1 MSKPL
6 AEWIAHVSVV
16 CAINYSTIAVTTSLV
31 VLVMAAVL
39 LVVRKEAL
47 SEEHWV
53 LYLGLAF
60 GAFFFQY
67 GLRAVAAWMRA
78 GNYAKVIPRLLELVA
93 QLLFS
98 NLNSVFFLLAAL
110 ALLYILPKEWWRQT
124 KWKARIVVVLI
135 VAALGTFLRH
145 PWDRYF
151 DATLSAFCLSILS
164 WAMYV
169 SSGTRQQHGW
179 ARLNLLGGVGYVAL
193 HGVYAAV
200 PTLAQSPR
208 LAKALAIE
216 LARFGHNPAILPT
229 AEDALDAGVFA
240 FAFGFKV
247 TLFVGALLVIMR
259 CLSTFSP
266 SVSRAVLDSVKTAR
280 GEFLAASGIVS
291 AMAQSIGADKAALY
305 LRLPGTE
312 RNELLAL
319 KWADGAGKPAEPLP
333 CPSKSESTLGL
344 TMEWSEI
351 LWSRDRRKDTR
362 FTYSSDSE
370 LMRSFVNVPLLYHGA
385 VIGCL
390 TFDWRKANAFTA
402 TDVQR
407 VRQIADFVSPVVQTE
422 RWLRGIADLRQR
434 LQHYSFT
441 PEQLETATFMSRLGH
456 ELHDVLA
463 PYATFVRIDF
473 GFHPIWSMQ
482 HALALRSSDDS
493 RERRSLQELEEHFR
507 YEVHRLETAP
517 IFEPTSLNL
526 AAEPI
531 GGILL
536 AVQRGHDPLHRPSLT
551 QEKGQLES
559 IAVLVKDVVFDL
571 QRKHLSGIVHQLHAT
586 LDARGFASE
595 VHWMRT
601 VREAISE
608 AGLREVGVT
617 PGNTRIH
624 RNAPPDTIISI
635 DGLREIRSPSES
647 IPYRIFAWHPT
658 GGSPQSVIEVPLKT
672 SEETIFVA
680 VARPDFGRELDVD
693 LPWRLFVDRL
703 AVAADSSLARIRAI
717 ELESDALQFEM
728 NDLLVHELKNHA
740 EKFRMGVEEIKE
752 SLKSPNFRPDD
763 TQIKVTVEDMN
774 TTSSQFLEL
783 AGALKST
790 AVDTRSEV
798 PLADVQQRVDR
809 FYMER
814 LAARSIHLQWTIQS
828 DLVIGVPIHPAYL
841 AVVSLVQN
849 SRDAIGNAAG
859 LIQLQ
864 SQQQG
869 PSILLHVDDNGNGVP
884 EEIRGR
890 IFDLGFTTK
899 RNGSGHGL
907 ALVRRALN
915 RYGGDLTLTQPPP
928 GMSTR
933 FTIRFPK
940 EQ

>member
-1 MSKPL
+1 LTDPL
-6 AEWIAHVSVV
+6 AEVIAHWAVI
-16 CAINYSTIAVTTSLV
+16 CAINYSTIAVTTALV

-39 LVVRKEAL
+39 LVVRKEVL
-47 SEEHWV
+47 SEEDWV

-67 GLRAVAAWMRA
+67 GLRAVAAWLRA
-78 GNYAKVIPRLLELVA
+78 GNYAKLLPRLLDLVA

-98 NLNSVFFLLAAL
+98 NLNSNFFLLAAL
-110 ALLYILPKEWWRQT
+110 ALLYILPKRWWQT
-124 KWKARIVVVLI
+124 KWRVRIVTVLI
-135 VAALGTFLRH
+135 VAALGTILRP

-151 DATLSAFCLSILS
+151 DAALSAFCLSILS

-179 ARLNLLGGVGYVAL
+179 ARLNLLVGAGYVAL
-193 HGVYAAV
+193 HGVYAYV

-208 LAKALAIE
+208 LARALVLE
-216 LARFGHNPAILPT
+216 LARFSHNPAVSPT

-240 FAFGFKV
+240 LASGFKV

-259 CLSTFSP
+259 CLSAFSP
-266 SVSRAVLDSVKTAR
+266 SVSRAVLDSVKTSR

-312 RNELLAL
+312 KNELLSL
-319 KWADGAGKPAEPLP
+319 KWADGTGKPAEFLP
-333 CPSKSESTLGL
+333 CPSRNESTLGL
-344 TMEWSEI
+344 TMEWPVI
-351 LWSRDRRKDTR
+351 LWSRDLNKDTR
-362 FTYSSDSE
+362 FTDSSDDE

-422 RWLRGIADLRQR
+422 RWLYAIADLRDR
-434 LQHYSFT
+434 LQDYRFV
-441 PEQLETATFMSRLGH
+441 PEQLKTARFMSRLGH

-463 PYATFVRIDF
+463 PYATFVGIDF
-473 GFHPIWSMQ
+473 GFYPMWSMQ
-482 HALALRSSDDS
+482 NALALRSSDDPDGT
-493 RERRSLQELEEHFR
+493 RSLQEIEVFFR
-507 YEVHRLETAP
+507 DEVHRLETVPA
-517 IFEPTSLNL
+517 FEQLPLSL
-526 AAEPI
+526 AGEQI
-531 GGILL
+531 GTILL
-536 AVQRGHDPLHRPSLT
+536 AVGRGHDPLDRPSLT
-551 QEKGQLES
+551 QEKRQLES
-559 IAVLVKDVVFDL
+559 IAVMVRDVVFDL
-571 QRKHLSGIVHQLHAT
+571 QRKHLSGIIDKLHVT
-586 LDARGFASE
+586 LDASGFASE

-601 VREAISE
+601 MREAISE

-624 RNAPPDTIISI
+624 RDSPPEEITSFDQ
-635 DGLREIRSPSES
+635 LREIRSPSES

-658 GGSPQSVIEVPLKT
+658 GGSPQSVFEVPLKT
-672 SEETIFVA
+672 NEETLFLA
-680 VARPDFGRELDVD
+680 VARTDFGKELGVD

-717 ELESDALQFEM
+717 ELESEALQFEM
-728 NDLLVHELKNHA
+728 NDLLIHELKNHA
-740 EKFRMGVEEIKE
+740 ERFRLGAEGIQE
-752 SLKSPNFRPDD
+752 SLKRPNFAPDD
-763 TQIKVTVEDMN
+763 PRVGRAVEDMN
-774 TTSSQFLEL
+774 TSSRQFLEL
-783 AGALKST
+783 ADALSSA
-790 AVDTRSEV
+790 AVDTRSAV
-798 PLADVQQRVDR
+798 PLTDVQQRVDR
-809 FYMER
+809 FYVER
-814 LAARSIHLQWTIQS
+814 LAARSIKLQWTIQPEQ
-828 DLVIGVPIHPAYL
+828 VIGVPIHPAYL
-841 AVVSLVQN
+841 VVVSLVQN
-849 SRDAIGNAAG
+849 SRDAIGNASG

-864 SQQQG
+864 SQQLG
-869 PSILLHVDDNGNGVP
+869 TSILLHVDDNGSGIP
-884 EEIRGR
+884 EQIRDR

-915 RYGGDLTLTQPPP
+915 RYGGDLTLTHPPL